1 MTGIMSLGVWLA
13 SISFQLRLFLGNK
26 PLRIVVQQNALL
38 SVMSIRCPHMLV
50 ACGYFNYIFSINS
63 GALGMHSLNGVPD
76 FHIEHN
82 TVVLLLCARNS
93 HYSEELVHLQTTICH
108 LPHLN
113 LN

>member
-1 MTGIMSLGVWLA
+1 MSHGIWFT

-26 PLRIVVQQNALL
+26 PLRIVVRHNALL
-38 SVMSIRCPHMLV
+38 SVMSIRCPHML
-50 ACGYFNYIFSINS
+50 AARGYFNYIFSINC
-63 GALGMHSLNGVPD
+63 GALCMHSLNGVPN

-82 TVVLLLCARNS
+82 AVALLLCERNP

-108 LPHLN
+108 FPHLN